1 MKTSA
6 QSGIRCRVGRGIV
19 GIQIESLSSTGYL
32 EQWKYKE
39 DSPRIDRTCEQQFN
53 ELCFALFFF
62 PTRYGSRKRTVSYN
76 FLKLTNGSL
85 NRTDRLTNRL

>member
-6 QSGIRCRVGRGIV
+6 RSGIRCRVRRGIV

-32 EQWKYKE
+32 EWKYKE

-53 ELCFALFFF
+53 KLRFILFF
-62 PTRYGSRKRTVSYN
+62 S
-76 FLKLTNGSL
+76 FLFFNSLQFEETNWSL
-85 NRTDRLTNRL
+85 S

>member
-6 QSGIRCRVGRGIV
+6 RSGIRCRVRRGIV

-32 EQWKYKE
+32 EWKYKE

-53 ELCFALFFF
+53 KLRFILFFPNSLQF
-62 PTRYGSRKRTVSYN
+62 EE
-76 FLKLTNGSL
+76 TNESL
-85 NRTDRLTNRL
+85 RIL